1 MEMTKKI
8 NETSILFQ
16 IKKQEKPSTVC
27 LLMSQLLAPKLHNGI
42 IPFKN
47 HAEYVEIS
55 HNPTPYGRECNMI

>member
-1 MEMTKKI
+1 MEMTKEI

-16 IKKQEKPSTVC
+16 VKKQGKPSTVC
-27 LLMSQLLAPKLHNGI
+27 LLMAQPLAPELRNGM

-55 HNPTPYGRECNMI
+55 HNPTPYGMECNMI